1 MTGKHIVVIGAGYAG
16 LSAAAGIGRGPDRVT
31 LIAPEQRFGHRVRQ
45 HEIAAGRRV
54 ARPEIARVLRGRR
67 VVHLATRA
75 VALDLAAREVRTEDG
90 GRVGYDTLVYAR
102 GSRTAWG
109 DVPGAAEHAY
119 SAERAEELRGRLTA
133 DPAPATLAVV
143 GGGATGIEL
152 AAELAEAY
160 PDRQVRLVAAGQVGG
175 WLSERG
181 RAHVLAVLGRLGVR
195 VHEHHR
201 VTVVTADGL
210 VCEGADADGP
220 GRAGAEL
227 PAQVVVWAASMEPHP
242 LAAASGLAVNARGRA
257 LVDEHLRSRSHP
269 EVHVV
274 GDAAAVEVPGI
285 GELRMACATAMPQGR
300 YLAKLLTGR
309 TDEPFSYR
317 YVTQCLS
324 LGRGE
329 ALVQLIHGDDSMR
342 PRVLTGVAGR
352 LVKAGIVKGLPLS
365 LR

>member
-31 LIAPEQRFGHRVRQ
+31 LVAPEQRFAHRVRQ
-45 HEIAAGRRV
+45 HEIAAGRTV

-67 VVHLATRA
+67 VAHRATRA
-75 VALDLAAREVRTEDG
+75 VGIDLDAREVRTEDG
-90 GRVGYDTLVYAR
+90 GRLAYDTLVYAL

-109 DVPGAAEHAY
+109 GVPGAAEHAY
-119 SAERAEELRGRLTA
+119 SAERAEELRRRLTGA
-133 DPAPATLAVV
+133 PAPGTVAVV
-143 GGGATGIEL
+143 GGGPTGIEL
-152 AAELAEAY
+152 ATELAEAY
-160 PDRQVRLVAAGQVGG
+160 PAWQVRLVAAGRVGG

-181 RAHVLAVLGRLGVR
+181 RAHVRAVLGRLGVR
-195 VHEHHR
+195 VDEEHR
-201 VTVVTADGL
+201 VTAVTADGL
-210 VCEGADADGP
+210 SCPTGDVPAD
-220 GRAGAEL
+220 
-227 PAQVVVWAASMEPHP
+227 VVVWAASLEPHP
-242 LAAASGLAVNARGRA
+242 LAAESGLAVNARGRA
-257 LVDEHLRSRSHP
+257 LVDDHLRSLSHP
-269 EVHVV
+269 DVYVI
-274 GDAAAVEVPGI
+274 GDAAAVDLPGT

-309 TDEPFSYR
+309 TGKPFSFR

-342 PRVLTGVAGR
+342 PRVLTGPAGR

>member
-16 LSAAAGIGRGPDRVT
+16 LSAAAEIGRGPGRVT
-31 LIAPEQRFGHRVRQ
+31 LVAPERRFAHRVRQ
-45 HEIAAGRRV
+45 HEIAAGHPV

-67 VVHLATRA
+67 VEHLATRA
-75 VALDLAAREVRTEDG
+75 VELDLAAREVRTEDG
-90 GRVGYDTLVYAR
+90 GRLAYDTLVYAL

-109 DVPGAAEHAY
+109 GVPGAAEHAY
-119 SAERAEELRGRLTA
+119 SAERAEELRRRLA
-133 DPAPATLAVV
+133 QAPGTGILAVV

-160 PDRQVRLVAAGQVGG
+160 PARPVRLVASGLVGG

-195 VHEHHR
+195 VDEHRR
-201 VTVVTADGL
+201 VTAVTASGLTCGEDGD
-210 VCEGADADGP
+210 VP
-220 GRAGAEL
+220 AE
-227 PAQVVVWAASMEPHP
+227 VVVWAASLEPHP
-242 LAAASGLAVNARGRA
+242 LAAAAGLAVDARGRA
-257 LVDEHLRSRSHP
+257 LVDDHLRSLSHP

-309 TDEPFSYR
+309 TGKPFAFR
-317 YVTQCLS
+317 YATQCLS

-329 ALVQLIHGDDSMR
+329 ALVQLIHRDDSVR
-342 PRVLTGVAGR
+342 PRVLTGAAGR

>member
-31 LIAPEQRFGHRVRQ
+31 LVAPEQRFHHRVRQ

-54 ARPEIARVLRGRR
+54 ARPEIAHVLRGRKVTHR
-67 VVHLATRA
+67 ATRA
-75 VALDLAAREVRTEDG
+75 VAIDLAAREVRTEDG
-90 GRVGYDTLVYAR
+90 GRLAYDTLVYAL

-109 DVPGAAEHAY
+109 GVPGAAEHAY
-119 SAERAEELRGRLTA
+119 SAERAEELRHRLA
-133 DPAPATLAVV
+133 GAAAPGTVAVV
-143 GGGATGIEL
+143 GGGPTGIEL
-152 AAELAEAY
+152 ATELAEAY
-160 PDRQVRLVAAGQVGG
+160 PAWQVRLVAADRVGG

-195 VHEHHR
+195 VDEQHR
-201 VTVVTADGL
+201 VTAVTAAGL
-210 VCEGADADGP
+210 SCGDDD
-220 GRAGAEL
+220 L
-227 PAQVVVWAASMEPHP
+227 PADVVVWAASMEPHP
-242 LAAASGLAVNARGRA
+242 LAADAGLAVNARGRA
-257 LVDEHLRSRSHP
+257 LVDDHLRSLSHP
-269 EVHVV
+269 EVHVI
-274 GDAAAVEVPGI
+274 GDAAAVDLPGT

-309 TDEPFSYR
+309 TGKPFSYR

-342 PRVLTGVAGR
+342 PRVLTGPAGR

>member
-54 ARPEIARVLRGRR
+54 ARPEIAHVLRGRR
-67 VVHLATRA
+67 VVHRATRA
-75 VALDLAAREVRTEDG
+75 VELDLAAREVRTEDG
-90 GRVGYDTLVYAR
+90 ERIGYDTLVYAL

-109 DVPGAAEHAY
+109 GVPGVAEHAY
-119 SAERAEELRGRLTA
+119 SAERAEELRRRLA
-133 DPAPATLAVV
+133 GAPGAGTLAVV

-152 AAELAEAY
+152 ATELAEAY
-160 PDRQVRLVAAGQVGG
+160 PARQVRLVASGPVGG

-195 VHEHHR
+195 VDEHRR
-201 VTVVTADGL
+201 VTAVSAAGLTCEDGE
-210 VCEGADADGP
+210 VP
-220 GRAGAEL
+220 AE
-227 PAQVVVWAASMEPHP
+227 VVVWAASMEPHP
-242 LAAASGLAVNARGRA
+242 LAADSGLAVDARGRA
-257 LVDEHLRSRSHP
+257 LVDDRLRSRSHP
-269 EVHVV
+269 EVYVV

-309 TDEPFSYR
+309 TGKPFAFR
-317 YVTQCLS
+317 YAIQCLS

-329 ALVQLIHGDDSMR
+329 ALVR
-342 PRVLTGVAGR
+342 
-352 LVKAGIVKGLPLS
+352 
-365 LR
+365 

>member
-31 LIAPEQRFGHRVRQ
+31 LVAPEQRFAHRVRQ
-45 HEIAAGRRV
+45 HEIAAGRPV

-67 VVHLATRA
+67 VVHRATRA
-75 VALDLAAREVRTEDG
+75 VELDLAAREVRTEDG
-90 GRVGYDTLVYAR
+90 ERLTYDTLVYAL

-119 SAERAEELRGRLTA
+119 SAERAEELHRRLA
-133 DPAPATLAVV
+133 GAPGTGSVAVV

-160 PDRQVRLVAAGQVGG
+160 PARQVRLVAAGRVGG

-181 RAHVLAVLGRLGVR
+181 RAHVLAVLDRLGVR
-195 VHEHHR
+195 VDEQHR
-201 VTVVTADGL
+201 VTAVTAHGL
-210 VCEGADADGP
+210 TCEGGDVP
-220 GRAGAEL
+220 AE
-227 PAQVVVWAASMEPHP
+227 VVVWAASMEPQP
-242 LAAASGLAVNARGRA
+242 LAAAAGLAVNARGRA
-257 LVDEHLRSRSHP
+257 LVDDHLRSVSHP
-269 EVHVV
+269 EVYVV
-274 GDAAAVEVPGI
+274 GDAAAVDVPGI

-309 TDEPFSYR
+309 TGKPFSYR

-329 ALVQLIHGDDSMR
+329 ALVQLIRGDDSVR
-342 PRVLTGVAGR
+342 PRVLTGATGR